1 VRSLS
6 PAEGRVIHALI
17 AEVDG
22 GERERLRVAEV
33 PRSTFHKIRGKA
45 YREGWIRERFVP
57 DPVFAGTRSVRVAL
71 GEPFADRWEEAV
83 GWWRQRR
90 GTVLLWTGLGAVL
103 SVVFDEAA
111 PDPERPVLGPPEWFR
126 RCCEVRAEATGTGVP
141 IYFDHEGAWS
151 RWIGAGALVSY
162 PIGLGA
168 RAGASPPAG
177 PKGLSGPRL
186 AALRA
191 LLAPPRDPSS
201 GETLDAP
208 GSAARREEVVRFTQA
223 GWIRHRAFPDLRR
236 IPPRDGARLTQVVL
250 VTGTWKAAP
259 RPAELLMRVRADAG
273 AVPFLYAHDLQRTI
287 LGLHGPRVQTASP
300 PTVGLGGALGEYLGE
315 IEVVREPIDSLSFVV
330 DHDYS
335 RILPDP
341 APAAAPEPA
350 EALTLE
356 GSRPPV

>member
-6 PAEGRVIHALI
+6 PAEAHVIHALI
-17 AEVDG
+17 ADVDG
-22 GERERLRVAEV
+22 GERERLHVAGV
-33 PRSTFHKIRGKA
+33 PRSTYHKIRGKA

-57 DPVFAGTRSVRVAL
+57 DPVLAGTRSVRFAL

-90 GTVLLWTGLGAVL
+90 GTVVLWTGVGAIL
-103 SVVFDEAA
+103 SVVFDGAP

-126 RCCEVRAEATGTGVP
+126 RCCEVRAEATSAGVP

-151 RWIGAGALVSY
+151 RWIGAEPPVSY
-162 PIGLGA
+162 PIGLGG

-177 PKGLSGPRL
+177 PRPLSAPRL
-186 AALRA
+186 LALRA
-191 LLAPPRDPSS
+191 LLAPPRDPSPD
-201 GETLDAP
+201 GTLDVS
-208 GSAARREEVVRFTQA
+208 GTAARREEVQRFTQA

-236 IPPRDGARLTQVVL
+236 IPPRDGARLAQVVL
-250 VTGTWKAAP
+250 VTGTWKASP
-259 RPAELLMRVRADAG
+259 RPAELLMRVRGDAG
-273 AVPFLYAHDLQRTI
+273 AVPFLYAHDPQRAI
-287 LGLHGPRVQTASP
+287 LGLHGPRVVPDSP
-300 PTVGLGGALGEYLGE
+300 PAVSLGGALAEYLGE
-315 IEVVREPIDSLSFVV
+315 IEVVREPVDSLSYLV

-341 APAAAPEPA
+341 ARGASEEPA
-350 EALTLE
+350 ETIPLA